1 MVKMS
6 GGEALVKSLVNEGV
20 EVVFGI
26 PGIQMYGIVAAIRDE
41 PGIRMI
47 TTRHEQATTY
57 MADGYSRVSGKPGVA
72 LVVPG
77 VGLYNAASGMATAY
91 ARSSPILVIAGQ
103 IPRERI
109 GKDLGAVHEI
119 MNQSDVVRPV
129 TKWRRQVLRPRDIP
143 DAVRE
148 AFWQMRT
155 GRPRPVLL
163 EIPPDA
169 GVEREEV
176 ELRDP
181 APVSPKPGRGIAHPP
196 SKRSRR
202 LAGSSPITTSGSRS
216 RSTRS
221 WRRFRA
227 PFPRTP
233 SSPGTSRS
241 SASTPAPITR

>member
-129 TKWRRQVLRPRDIP
+129 TKWRR
-143 DAVRE
+143 
-148 AFWQMRT
+148 
-155 GRPRPVLL
+155 
-163 EIPPDA
+163 
-169 GVEREEV
+169 
-176 ELRDP
+176 
-181 APVSPKPGRGIAHPP
+181 
-196 SKRSRR
+196 
-202 LAGSSPITTSGSRS
+202 
-216 RSTRS
+216 
-221 WRRFRA
+221 
-227 PFPRTP
+227 
-233 SSPGTSRS
+233 
-241 SASTPAPITR
+241 

>member
-20 EVVFGI
+20 DTVFGI

-119 MNQSDVVRPV
+119 VDQSDVVRPV
-129 TKWRRQVLRPRDIP
+129 TK
-143 DAVRE
+143 
-148 AFWQMRT
+148 
-155 GRPRPVLL
+155 
-163 EIPPDA
+163 
-169 GVEREEV
+169 
-176 ELRDP
+176 
-181 APVSPKPGRGIAHPP
+181 
-196 SKRSRR
+196 
-202 LAGSSPITTSGSRS
+202 
-216 RSTRS
+216 
-221 WRRFRA
+221 
-227 PFPRTP
+227 
-233 SSPGTSRS
+233 
-241 SASTPAPITR
+241 